1 MKRLGVIKPWNSLIW
16 HNVAKIDVIE
26 NLANFE
32 ANFEG
37 EGVEI
42 RENRRIYPKRGG
54 SELSEYQIRFL
65 LSCMVRS
72 QISIEIYLFLR
83 ILAHFLTF
91 QATLR
96 IPINPDF
103 LENTAEVK

>member
-1 MKRLGVIKPWNSLIW
+1 MDGIYAER
-16 HNVAKIDVIE
+16 
-26 NLANFE
+26 
-32 ANFEG
+32 G
-37 EGVEI
+37 E
-42 RENRRIYPKRGG
+42 

-91 QATLR
+91 QAPLR

-103 LENTAEVK
+103 RKNPVKVIGRCALSRYAVTT